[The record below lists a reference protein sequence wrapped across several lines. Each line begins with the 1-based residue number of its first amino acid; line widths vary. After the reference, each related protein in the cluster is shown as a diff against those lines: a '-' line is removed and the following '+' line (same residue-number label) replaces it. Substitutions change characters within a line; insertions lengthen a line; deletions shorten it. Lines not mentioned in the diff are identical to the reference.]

1 MAIAQV
7 DERVLAG
14 PHARGGSACL
24 VRAPPTNDDML
35 IAQVDEGAAISAF
48 GARAYAQDDD
58 MLIAQVDQG
67 AIDAAISARRDDAF
81 GAAIPM
87 EMLEQSTRGPPLPPG
102 FREADVEPPGGLTPM
117 VVDSSALGV
126 DNALFR
132 APDMNPFAPGRPE
145 PRPAAARRETTPA
158 PPELQQRPV
167 PPPRSPQPQN
177 QQQQRRR
184 PPPLLLL
191 VLRLR

>member
-1 MAIAQV
+1 
-7 DERVLAG
+7 
-14 PHARGGSACL
+14 
-24 VRAPPTNDDML
+24 ML

-117 VVDSSALGV
+117 VVDSS
-126 DNALFR
+126 
-132 APDMNPFAPGRPE
+132 
-145 PRPAAARRETTPA
+145 
-158 PPELQQRPV
+158 
-167 PPPRSPQPQN
+167 
-177 QQQQRRR
+177 
-184 PPPLLLL
+184 
-191 VLRLR
+191 